1 MLSSK
6 TLVWTAAAMAVLHA
20 TPSAASPL
28 ETNPSSLI
36 EFHSPLTHN
45 HPAYGAAVADEA
57 AAYEVREF
65 KDDDPVVVVG
75 TMTTSKRL
83 RARARMLETSARDM
97 QKLEEHFGSKME
109 VNFKTLSSPE
119 YRKAAFKDA
128 PWPSS
133 YWPIYADGINARW
146 DQSQKSPA
154 EKYALGFGLDPK
166 NFMDKVSKNNG
177 ILSQK
182 TRRKCKQTSDC
193 DSLKDGS
200 FCGIRAGET
209 SGFCIPGWFGICH
222 AWAPA
227 AILEAEPKCAVTR
240 GNVTFQP
247 FDIKALLTQVYDG
260 AEITTVFTGA
270 RFNGPDDPADLDQ
283 YGRYKDAARRDI
295 GPGFFHIA
303 ITNIMARFKKSFV
316 VDVTAGAQ
324 VWNQPVRNYDV
335 VEMKEMDMTEAS
347 LQFFKTPS
355 YPFNPDAKSLAYV
368 KTNFFWIV
376 ESGDDGPLVATGRV
390 DAFTQSAA
398 YEYLLELDAD
408 KNIIGGEW
416 VNEARYEH
424 PDFLWFPASKPPA
437 NTVTSIGLKYSDVE
451 KLLEDSLK
459 CAPVTPE
466 PTTPVP
472 TTAMP
477 NTTAPPTLAPNT
489 TAPPTLV
496 PNTTAPTTLA
506 PNTTAPTTPEPTTL
520 APNTTAPTTLAPNTT
535 APPTPEPTTLAPNTT
550 APATMAPNT
559 TAPSTQP
566 PATTAPNSTAPSTE
580 APATI
585 TPNTTAP
592 STPAPSTTV
601 PATPVPSSTAPVT
614 TSPSTTTPAP
624 STTKP
629 STAPPSG
636 GSDDSDEAPATV
648 GPTQP
653 PATVTPTPSPSATT
667 QPPATVAP
675 TPSATTVAPVTV
687 TPTPS
692 ATTVAPV
699 TVTPTPSATTAAP
712 ATSPAPSLPA
722 TQAPSTQQCGKL
734 HMGIDFYGD
743 DMKQVYWLSQS
754 ECCDACAQ
762 TDGCKAFTFVTQE
775 AWGGSACYLKSGG
788 GKPRPSSGVISA
800 LMPSNSNTDTP
811 DQVIAPPTQAPAQC
825 TAPQHNVDFYGSD
838 LKAIEADSVS
848 DCCAACADTKHCKA
862 FTFVQ
867 KVCYLKR
874 GTGKPRFKLGVVSGM
889 ALSKQSR
896 PQVQM

>member
-1 MLSSK
+1 MVATPSKLLAVPALLAACALLTSVDATSILGNPVTIVEATVALSADHPAYGGPVRTIIPTIVPDNTDEERAAGRTITNSSAIEIVTAAQRRLEGAPTDMQKLETYFGKKLEVNYKTLMSKHAKGEPTECPWPSSYWPIYQDSINNQWNGPSDPSPSEKYARAFGKDVKKFMDTVSKVYGIDSYDDNKNK
-6 TLVWTAAAMAVLHA
+6 TLVWAAAAMAVLHA

-97 QKLEEHFGSKME
+97 QKLEEHFGTKME

-146 DQSQKSPA
+146 DQNQKSPA

-182 TRRKCKQTSDC
+182 SRRKCKQTSDC

-227 AILEAEPKCAVTR
+227 SNWEPEPKCDVVKNGVTFRPYDLKALVTAVYDGASIDTVFTGSRFNGPDLPAPKDKYGRFQDATRRDLGAGFFHLAICNIMGINKHSFVVDVTAGSEVWNQPIRSYEVIKSEIMEPAKAGKQYFGTNNYPFNDAAKFVAYTKTRFSYIIEAYEDGPLVPNKLGPYTTVVDYEYFVELDASYNIIGGEWLGDSRYEHPDFLWFATGTPDINTAEPKCAVTR

-355 YPFNPDAKSLAYV
+355 YPFNPDAKSLVYV

-376 ESGDDGPLVATGRV
+376 ESGDDGPLVSTGRV

-398 YEYLLELDAD
+398 
-408 KNIIGGEW
+408 
-416 VNEARYEH
+416 
-424 PDFLWFPASKPPA
+424 KPPA

-466 PTTPVP
+466 PTTP
-472 TTAMP
+472 
-477 NTTAPPTLAPNT
+477 
-489 TAPPTLV
+489 
-496 PNTTAPTTLA
+496 
-506 PNTTAPTTPEPTTL
+506 
-520 APNTTAPTTLAPNTT
+520 
-535 APPTPEPTTLAPNTT
+535 
-550 APATMAPNT
+550 
-559 TAPSTQP
+559 
-566 PATTAPNSTAPSTE
+566 
-580 APATI
+580 
-585 TPNTTAP
+585 
-592 STPAPSTTV
+592 
-601 PATPVPSSTAPVT
+601 
-614 TSPSTTTPAP
+614 
-624 STTKP
+624 
-629 STAPPSG
+629 
-636 GSDDSDEAPATV
+636 
-648 GPTQP
+648 
-653 PATVTPTPSPSATT
+653 
-667 QPPATVAP
+667 
-675 TPSATTVAPVTV
+675 
-687 TPTPS
+687 
-692 ATTVAPV
+692 
-699 TVTPTPSATTAAP
+699 
-712 ATSPAPSLPA
+712 
-722 TQAPSTQQCGKL
+722 
-734 HMGIDFYGD
+734 
-743 DMKQVYWLSQS
+743 
-754 ECCDACAQ
+754 
-762 TDGCKAFTFVTQE
+762 
-775 AWGGSACYLKSGG
+775 
-788 GKPRPSSGVISA
+788 
-800 LMPSNSNTDTP
+800 
-811 DQVIAPPTQAPAQC
+811 
-825 TAPQHNVDFYGSD
+825 
-838 LKAIEADSVS
+838 
-848 DCCAACADTKHCKA
+848 
-862 FTFVQ
+862 
-867 KVCYLKR
+867 
-874 GTGKPRFKLGVVSGM
+874 
-889 ALSKQSR
+889 
-896 PQVQM
+896 